1 MFLLHISTN
10 GKHHEMNYLH
20 FIRHAIRVIARKIYE
35 ILFDDFIYHEK
46 SKQFEIT
53 IFSHSF
59 NFDGFKVSSGCVPSI
74 FFKKKS

>member
-20 FIRHAIRVIARKIYE
+20 FIQHAIRVIANFFYE
-35 ILFDDFIYHEK
+35 ILFDNVDNFIYHEK

-74 FFKKKS
+74 